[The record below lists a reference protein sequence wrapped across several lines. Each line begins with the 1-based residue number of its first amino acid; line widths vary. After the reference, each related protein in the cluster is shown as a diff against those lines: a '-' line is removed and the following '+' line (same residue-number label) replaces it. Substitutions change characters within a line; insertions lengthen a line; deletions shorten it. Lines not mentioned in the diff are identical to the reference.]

1 MRVSANG
8 IEIEVED
15 HGSPSGEP
23 LLLVTGL
30 GMQLT
35 SWPIE
40 FVQKL
45 VAHGFRV
52 IRFDNRDVGLSQG
65 FDALGVQNMA
75 WATVRWMVRAPLRP
89 PYTLRDMAADA
100 LGVMDA
106 LRLERAHVCG
116 ASLGGMV
123 AQHLAA
129 EQPARVK
136 SLTLMMTTSGSRR
149 LPGPTWAAQRAL
161 MGAPASRAL
170 PDLVDHMARV
180 FREIGS
186 PAYPPDPQVFRERIA
201 ENLARAY
208 RPAGTMRQLAAVAAD
223 GDRSALLARITA
235 PTRVIHGEA
244 DPLVPVAC
252 GRDLAARIAGAQGD
266 FIPGMG
272 HDLPQALLARFAD
285 GIAFNATRA

>member
-1 MRVSANG
+1 MQVAANG
-8 IEIEVED
+8 LSIEVEE

-23 LLLVTGL
+23 LLLVMGL

-35 SWPIE
+35 SWPPE
-40 FVQKL
+40 FVQML

-65 FDALGVQNMA
+65 FDHLGVPPMA
-75 WATVRWMVRAPLRP
+75 WAALRWMVRAPLRP
-89 PYTLRDMAADA
+89 AYTLRDMAADA
-100 LGVMDA
+100 IGVMDA

-116 ASLGGMV
+116 ASLGGML

-129 EQPARVK
+129 ENASRVK

-170 PDLVDHMARV
+170 PDLVAHMAHV
-180 FREIGS
+180 FRVIGS
-186 PAYPPDPQVFRERIA
+186 PAYPPDPQLFRERIA

-223 GDRSALLARITA
+223 GDRSPLLARITA

-272 HDLPQALLARFAD
+272 HDLPQALLQRFAD